1 MGLAE
6 VKERAMVKPGEGRR
20 KKKLS
25 YVLVVAMVRCQC
37 CGWCFFVCLF
47 VWNSSI

>member
-37 CGWCFFVCLF
+37 RGWCFLFFFVCLE
-47 VWNSSI
+47 